1 MDVLDSSNIFT
12 DEEIGKILGDISAD
26 DNQGEDQVNKE
37 EEVQEE
43 DEPVVEELEDAFSN
57 TPESVGNDKEPPA
70 RTQHGSPTP
79 QAQNVFHSI
88 AAALREE
95 GVFPDLDDDTINSV
109 TDAGGFRNL
118 IDKQIEAGL
127 TEQQRRISSALS
139 NGVQPD
145 EVQQY
150 EGALAFLNSVTEDA
164 LTANNS
170 DGEELRKRIIY
181 QDLINRGYS
190 NEKAIKEIKK
200 SLDAGT
206 DIDDARDALQGNR
219 EYFQSRYNALLDNA
233 KAQRQQAEQA
243 YNQRAEKFK
252 KSLMEDD
259 KAFGTVDLDKDTR
272 RRVLDVLTKPTKRD
286 DSGRYY
292 TELQWA
298 QHSDADQFSRNVGL
312 LYVLT
317 DGFKNVDK
325 LIGQQV
331 KQRTRQGLAELE
343 RVINDTQRNP
353 DGSLNLL
360 TGVNTDKDSYF
371 DDFELDI

>member
-1 MDVLDSSNIFT
+1 MDVLDADNIFT

-26 DNQGEDQVNKE
+26 DTGEDKVN
-37 EEVQEE
+37 EEVQED
-43 DEPVVEELEDAFSN
+43 DEPVVEELEDEFSD

-70 RTQHGSPTP
+70 RPEHGSPTP
-79 QAQNVFHSI
+79 QNQNLFHSI

-95 GVFPDLDDDTINSV
+95 GVFPDLDDDTLKGVN
-109 TDAGGFRNL
+109 DAGSFRDL
-118 IDKQIEAGL
+118 INRQIEAGL
-127 TEQQRRISSALS
+127 TEQQKRISNALS

-150 EGALAFLNSVTEDA
+150 EGALAFLDQVTEEA

-233 KAQRQQAEQA
+233 KAQRQQAEEA
-243 YNQRAEKFK
+243 YNQRAERFK
-252 KSLMEDD
+252 KSLMEDN
-259 KAFGTVDLDKDTR
+259 KVFGSVDIDKDTR

-286 DSGRYY
+286 DSGKYY

-298 QHSDADQFSRNVGL
+298 QKEDADQFSRNVGL

-360 TGVNTDKDSYF
+360 TGVSTDSNSFF
-371 DDFELDI
+371 DGDFELDI

>member
-1 MDVLDSSNIFT
+1 MDVLDADNIFT

-26 DNQGEDQVNKE
+26 DTGEDKVN
-37 EEVQEE
+37 EEVQED
-43 DEPVVEELEDAFSN
+43 DEPVVEELEDEFSD

-70 RTQHGSPTP
+70 RPEHGSPTP
-79 QAQNVFHSI
+79 QTQNLFHSI

-95 GVFPDLDDDTINSV
+95 GVFPDLDDDTLKGVN
-109 TDAGGFRNL
+109 DAGSFRDL
-118 IDKQIEAGL
+118 INRQIEAGL
-127 TEQQRRISSALS
+127 TEQQKRISNALS

-150 EGALAFLNSVTEDA
+150 EGALAFLDQVTEEA

-233 KAQRQQAEQA
+233 KAQRQQAEEA
-243 YNQRAEKFK
+243 YNQRAERFK
-252 KSLMEDD
+252 KSLMEDN
-259 KAFGTVDLDKDTR
+259 KVFGSVDIDKDTR

-286 DSGRYY
+286 DSGKYY

-298 QHSDADQFSRNVGL
+298 QKEDADQFSRNVGL

-360 TGVNTDKDSYF
+360 TGVSTDSNSFF
-371 DDFELDI
+371 DGDFELDI

>member
-1 MDVLDSSNIFT
+1 MDVLDADNIFT

-26 DNQGEDQVNKE
+26 DTGEDKVN
-37 EEVQEE
+37 EEVQED
-43 DEPVVEELEDAFSN
+43 DEPVVEELEDEFSD

-70 RTQHGSPTP
+70 RPEHGSPTP
-79 QAQNVFHSI
+79 QNQNLFHSI

-95 GVFPDLDDDTINSV
+95 GVFPDADDDSIDGV
-109 TDAGGFRNL
+109 KDAGSFRDL
-118 IDKQIEAGL
+118 INRQIEAGL
-127 TEQQRRISSALS
+127 TEQQKRISNALS

-150 EGALAFLNSVTEDA
+150 EGALAFLDQVTEEA

-233 KAQRQQAEQA
+233 KAQRQQAEEA
-243 YNQRAEKFK
+243 YNQRAERFK
-252 KSLMEDD
+252 KSLMEDN
-259 KAFGTVDLDKDTR
+259 KVFGSVDIDKDTR

-286 DSGRYY
+286 DSGKYY

-298 QHSDADQFSRNVGL
+298 QKEDADQFSRNVGL

-360 TGVNTDKDSYF
+360 TGVSTDSNSFF
-371 DDFELDI
+371 DGDFELDI

>member
-1 MDVLDSSNIFT
+1 MDVLDADNIFT

-26 DNQGEDQVNKE
+26 DTGEDKVN
-37 EEVQEE
+37 EEVQED
-43 DEPVVEELEDAFSN
+43 DELVVEELEDEFSD

-70 RTQHGSPTP
+70 RPEHGSPTP
-79 QAQNVFHSI
+79 QNQNLFHSI

-95 GVFPDLDDDTINSV
+95 GVFPDLDDDTLKGVN
-109 TDAGGFRNL
+109 DAGSFRDL
-118 IDKQIEAGL
+118 INRQIEAGL
-127 TEQQRRISSALS
+127 TEQQKRISNALS

-150 EGALAFLNSVTEDA
+150 EGALAFLDQVTEEA

-233 KAQRQQAEQA
+233 KAQRQQAEEA
-243 YNQRAEKFK
+243 YNQRAERFK
-252 KSLMEDD
+252 KSLMEDN
-259 KAFGTVDLDKDTR
+259 KVFGSVDIDKDTR

-286 DSGRYY
+286 DSGKYY

-298 QHSDADQFSRNVGL
+298 QKEDADQFSRNVGL

-360 TGVNTDKDSYF
+360 TGVSTDNNSFF
-371 DDFELDI
+371 DGDFELDI

>member
-1 MDVLDSSNIFT
+1 MDVLDADNIFT
-12 DEEIGKILGDISAD
+12 DEEIGKILGDISPD
-26 DNQGEDQVNKE
+26 DTSEDKVN
-37 EEVQEE
+37 EEVQED
-43 DEPVVEELEDAFSN
+43 DEPVVEELEDEFSD

-70 RTQHGSPTP
+70 RPEHGSPTP
-79 QAQNVFHSI
+79 QNQNLFHSI

-95 GVFPDLDDDTINSV
+95 GVFPDLDDDTLKGVN
-109 TDAGGFRNL
+109 DAGSFRDL
-118 IDKQIEAGL
+118 INRQIEAGL
-127 TEQQRRISSALS
+127 TEQQKRISNALS

-150 EGALAFLNSVTEDA
+150 EGALAFLDQVTEEA

-233 KAQRQQAEQA
+233 KAQRQQAEEA
-243 YNQRAEKFK
+243 YNQRAERFK
-252 KSLMEDD
+252 KSLMEDN
-259 KAFGTVDLDKDTR
+259 KVFGSVDIDKDTR

-286 DSGRYY
+286 DSGKYY

-298 QHSDADQFSRNVGL
+298 QKEDADQFSRNVGL

-360 TGVNTDKDSYF
+360 TGVSTDSNSFF
-371 DDFELDI
+371 DGDFELDI

>member
-1 MDVLDSSNIFT
+1 MDVLDADNIFT

-26 DNQGEDQVNKE
+26 DTGEDKVN
-37 EEVQEE
+37 EEVQED
-43 DEPVVEELEDAFSN
+43 DEPVVEELEDEFSD

-70 RTQHGSPTP
+70 QPEHGSPTP
-79 QAQNVFHSI
+79 QNQNLFHSI

-95 GVFPDLDDDTINSV
+95 GVFPDLDDDTLKGVN
-109 TDAGGFRNL
+109 DAGSFRDL
-118 IDKQIEAGL
+118 INRQIEAGL
-127 TEQQRRISSALS
+127 TEQQKRISSALS

-150 EGALAFLNSVTEDA
+150 EGALAFLDQVTEEA

-233 KAQRQQAEQA
+233 KAQRQQAEEA
-243 YNQRAEKFK
+243 YNQRAERFK
-252 KSLMEDD
+252 KSLMEDN
-259 KAFGTVDLDKDTR
+259 KVFGSVDIDKDTR

-286 DSGRYY
+286 DSGKYY

-298 QHSDADQFSRNVGL
+298 QKEDADQFSRNVGL

-360 TGVNTDKDSYF
+360 TGVSTDSNSFF
-371 DDFELDI
+371 DGDFELDV

>member
-1 MDVLDSSNIFT
+1 MDVLDADNIFT

-26 DNQGEDQVNKE
+26 NTGEDKVN
-37 EEVQEE
+37 EEVQED
-43 DEPVVEELEDAFSN
+43 DEPVVEELEDEFSD

-70 RTQHGSPTP
+70 RPEHGSPTP
-79 QAQNVFHSI
+79 QNQNLFHSI

-95 GVFPDLDDDTINSV
+95 GVFPDLDDDTLKGVN
-109 TDAGGFRNL
+109 DAGSFRDL
-118 IDKQIEAGL
+118 INRQIEAGL
-127 TEQQRRISSALS
+127 TEQQKRISNALS

-150 EGALAFLNSVTEDA
+150 EGALAFLDQVTEEA

-233 KAQRQQAEQA
+233 KAQRQQAEEA
-243 YNQRAEKFK
+243 YNQRAERFK
-252 KSLMEDD
+252 KSLMEDN
-259 KAFGTVDLDKDTR
+259 KVFGSVDIDKDTR

-286 DSGRYY
+286 DSGKYY

-298 QHSDADQFSRNVGL
+298 QKEDADQFSRNVGL

-360 TGVNTDKDSYF
+360 TGVSTDSNSFFDS
-371 DDFELDI
+371 DFELDI

>member
-1 MDVLDSSNIFT
+1 MDVLDADNIFT

-26 DNQGEDQVNKE
+26 DTGEDKVN
-37 EEVQEE
+37 EEVQED
-43 DEPVVEELEDAFSN
+43 DEPVVEELEDEFSD

-70 RTQHGSPTP
+70 RSEHGSPTP
-79 QAQNVFHSI
+79 QNQNLFHSI

-95 GVFPDLDDDTINSV
+95 GVFPDLDDDTLKGVN
-109 TDAGGFRNL
+109 DAGSFRDL
-118 IDKQIEAGL
+118 INRQIEAGL
-127 TEQQRRISSALS
+127 TEQQKRISNALS

-150 EGALAFLNSVTEDA
+150 EGALAFLDQVTEEA

-233 KAQRQQAEQA
+233 KAQRQQAEEA
-243 YNQRAEKFK
+243 YNQRAERFK
-252 KSLMEDD
+252 KSLMEDN
-259 KAFGTVDLDKDTR
+259 KVFGSVDIDKDTR

-286 DSGRYY
+286 DSGKYY

-298 QHSDADQFSRNVGL
+298 QKEDADQFSRNVGL

-360 TGVNTDKDSYF
+360 TGVSTDSNSFF
-371 DDFELDI
+371 DGDFELDI